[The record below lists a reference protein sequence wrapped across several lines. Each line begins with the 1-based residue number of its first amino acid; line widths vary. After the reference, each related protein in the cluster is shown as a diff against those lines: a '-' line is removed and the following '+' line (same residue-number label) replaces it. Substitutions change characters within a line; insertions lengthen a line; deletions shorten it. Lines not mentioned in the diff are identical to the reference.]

1 VTTRRSRQQQ
11 SEDLFVTVTVVI
23 EGCGVSRVTVSK
35 NLWNGTIVL
44 PQAVFCVMCYAPRR
58 GERGLMLQ
66 LCATRAEGIACSAQQ
81 AELVIDQSLSHGIQY
96 STPRSIPSRPILLMS
111 LWLAQNVRPTLSVD
125 TFQLT

>member
-1 VTTRRSRQQQ
+1 VINLTEVTIQVPISGQPRSERTVSHGGVTTRRSRQQQ

-81 AELVIDQSLSHGIQY
+81 AELVID
-96 STPRSIPSRPILLMS
+96 
-111 LWLAQNVRPTLSVD
+111 
-125 TFQLT
+125 